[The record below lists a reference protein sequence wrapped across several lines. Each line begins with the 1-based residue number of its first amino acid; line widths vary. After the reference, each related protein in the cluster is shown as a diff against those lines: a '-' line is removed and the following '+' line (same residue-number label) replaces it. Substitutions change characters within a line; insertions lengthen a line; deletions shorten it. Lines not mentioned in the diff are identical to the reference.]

1 MGEKG
6 EKTELGVTAFTENDR
21 QNKPL
26 PVKQLANASD
36 AMDSQTTERIALHF
50 IRHTSYQLKPSP
62 TGWYTH
68 LTLLDTRL
76 TLSGTRLTPSVT
88 LLTPSDTRL
97 IVSKATFTVSDLA
110 CRIQAVPIGQKSDS
124 VGYTLCRMGYRRSGF
139 PQISSDGKQG
149 LYKDLLGSH
158 KADIYIYIYITL
170 SFISLLSIFAAKSS
184 LRCYNC
190 RSR

>member
-1 MGEKG
+1 MGKEG

-21 QNKPL
+21 EQ
-26 PVKQLANASD
+26 PVKLLSNASD
-36 AMDSQTTERIALHF
+36 VTDSQTTERIALHF
-50 IRHTSYQLKPSP
+50 IRHTSYQLELRL
-62 TGWYTH
+62 TGWYTR
-68 LTLLDTRL
+68 LTISDTRL

-139 PQISSDGKQG
+139 PQISSDGKHG
-149 LYKDLLGSH
+149 LYKDLLDSH
-158 KADIYIYIYITL
+158 KAHTASFL
-170 SFISLLSIFAAKSS
+170 SFFLPHTHSYKFQLVTIAVF
-184 LRCYNC
+184 
-190 RSR
+190 